1 MVWLV
6 MAAQGVWELLA
17 VRALLF
23 LAPLLVSLL
32 LLLRDGPLLLGD
44 RRPPSSWGPD
54 LLASGLLSVVLL
66 LYFMAA
72 AIVTAT
78 LLLNQGDVVGEVGF
92 LIGQLEPARFAATLA
107 RAGVYGAICA
117 AICLHQARRGAPGA
131 MDMASRMARA
141 FLLGIAILLCL
152 DLLWT
157 IAIDPLHLIQ
167 SPIAPPR
174 HQVVRIII
182 VIARI
187 RSRLHGV
194 ISYNV
199 CPLVLVIRD
208 TARKRVISPVRLDA
222 IFDTFTAFVFQ
233 LVRIV
238 CRSDPRI
245 VYRHL
250 VGKHDYFAA

>member
-1 MVWLV
+1 
-6 MAAQGVWELLA
+6 MAAVSDEPIQRLIRRFERLDARLVVTVTGTGVVVCLGFIELLRSPLQQLSRLTIELLA

-141 FLLGIAILLCL
+141 FLLGIAILFCL

-157 IAIDPLHLIQ
+157 IAIDPLQ
-167 SPIAPPR
+167 MGGS
-174 HQVVRIII
+174 
-182 VIARI
+182 
-187 RSRLHGV
+187 
-194 ISYNV
+194 
-199 CPLVLVIRD
+199 
-208 TARKRVISPVRLDA
+208 
-222 IFDTFTAFVFQ
+222 
-233 LVRIV
+233 
-238 CRSDPRI
+238 
-245 VYRHL
+245 
-250 VGKHDYFAA
+250 